1 MFKESPDTLYFFVS
15 PGPGPEQH
23 SLIHSHTEYLLW
35 ARPLLNKLYLTHA
48 NPGKWA
54 ELLSPFY
61 RWGNGGSEVCDP
73 PGSHI
78 LKRSQP
84 PRAIPTLL
92 QGCLGLAFLMS
103 DSHPGLSVVGA
114 AGPEAAAP
122 ACSPHP
128 PCPLSISPL
137 CPLLP
142 GLGRLSH
149 HIPPS
154 VLFILTLAG
163 GPDLV

>member
-1 MFKESPDTLYFFVS
+1 MFLVTGRVEA
-15 PGPGPEQH
+15 EQLQLPNRC
-23 SLIHSHTEYLLW
+23 LIHQRSFHTLHSISHH
-35 ARPLLNKLYLTHA
+35 LYSHPIRYHQSA
-48 NPGKWA
+48 
-54 ELLSPFY
+54 SPFY